1 MFKENSKAIYLQ
13 IVDRICDEVLGGV
26 LKPDDRMPSVRE
38 YAATVQ
44 VNPNT
49 MMRAYDHLSSL
60 GIIYNRRGIGF
71 FVSAEAPEEIRKMRV
86 RDMFGDRLLEVFRE
100 LQLLGITPEILK
112 ERYEEYLGLNST
124 K

>member
-13 IVDRICDEVLGGV
+13 IVDRICDEVLGGA
-26 LKPDDRMPSVRE
+26 LNPDDRMPSVRE

-49 MMRAYDHLSSL
+49 MMRAYDYLSSL

-100 LQLLGITPEILK
+100 LQLLGITPDTLK
-112 ERYEEYLGLNST
+112 ERYEEYLGSNST

>member
-13 IVDRICDEVLGGV
+13 IVDRICDEILGKV
-26 LKPDDRMPSVRE
+26 LKPEARMPSVRE

-49 MMRAYDHLSSL
+49 MMRAYDYLSSL

-71 FVSAEAPEEIRKMRV
+71 FVSAEAPEEIDKMRV
-86 RDMFGDRLLEVFRE
+86 RDMFGE
-100 LQLLGITPEILK
+100 
-112 ERYEEYLGLNST
+112 
-124 K
+124 